1 MSVVVIRVK
10 TDGGNG
16 SEKNSVTPE
25 EERVTF
31 KGATPNRDLDPVSQV
46 PTYPEL
52 LKQQPGIRVIFE

>member
-16 SEKNSVTPE
+16 SEKNSVAPE

-31 KGATPNRDLDPVSQV
+31 EGATPNRDLDPVRQV
-46 PTYPEL
+46 PTNPKL
-52 LKQQPGIRVIFE
+52 LKQKPGIRVLFE